1 MTAKGRPMPSNSNMT
16 RNTQSG
22 AATLFR
28 ITSATCIT
36 SQATGAMPAS
46 SNSSHTWYGSEAL
59 AALIPKNG
67 IWTGMGPESDF
78 GDKFWWW
85 RLGYDAKVEPVPNL
99 VIMARKL
106 DGPTASVRVA
116 NATSGFSSNRNVM
129 WNSMLVGMEFPTSGC
144 WENTGTYNATE
155 TLTIVVQV
163 GYR

>member
-1 MTAKGRPMPSNSNMT
+1 MIAGANEGTCQTTLAEDRPV
-16 RNTQSG
+16 
-22 AATLFR
+22 A
-28 ITSATCIT
+28 
-36 SQATGAMPAS
+36 ATGAMPAS

-144 WENTGTYNATE
+144 WEITGTYNATE